1 MKVKCRAK
9 INLSIDILG
18 KLENGYH
25 LVEMIMQSIDLY
37 DILDINE
44 RNDGK
49 IILTSENKE
58 IPLDETNIIY
68 KAATLLKE
76 EMNIKKGAEI
86 VIDKKIPVA
95 AGMAGGSTDAAGTLI
110 ALNKIWKL
118 NLDEKQLKEIGFK
131 LGADVP
137 FCISGG
143 AVLAENLGEKLTNIK
158 GLDDNL
164 FILICKPE
172 LFVSTKEVYNK
183 FDMSNVSKR
192 PNNKYLMECL
202 EKNDTKSL
210 AKNMCN
216 VLEFVTSSMHPEI
229 EDIENTIKKTNVLG
243 TMMSGSGPT
252 VFGIFDIKEEAE
264 KAKKELL
271 KKYKQ
276 VYVVRSA
283 ERGIE
288 INGESN

>member
-192 PNNKYLMECL
+192 PNNKYFIECL

>member
-192 PNNKYLMECL
+192 PNNKYLIECL

>member
-44 RNDGK
+44 RNDEK

-192 PNNKYLMECL
+192 PNNKYLIECL

>member
-118 NLDEKQLKEIGFK
+118 NLDEKQLKEISFK

-192 PNNKYLMECL
+192 PNNKYLIECL